1 LSVCT
6 RSFGTRNVF
15 ETPATLTAG
24 GAPEARVIAL
34 NGIGRRVGLARPS
47 SFTQVRAR
55 LPAITPRRYLTIA
68 YVALGALTAIV
79 LTGAA
84 VRLTDSGLGCPD
96 WPRCYG
102 RAVPPLS
109 FHSVVEYGNRVF
121 SASVGIVVL
130 GAFVAAF
137 LRTPRRKDILWTASL
152 LPLGALAQGIL
163 GGFTVKH
170 ELAPGFVMA
179 HFGLSM
185 VILIGAVALV
195 FRARAP
201 DPPARPRPPRSDRA
215 TVWLVRLL
223 ALLGAVV
230 LFVGTAATASGPHA
244 GGTDGELIHRLDFKG
259 PGHTLEWVI
268 HRHATLATLLGVGVI
283 LAWFLSKRRAENQ
296 ALTDSLMVAGL
307 LMAAQGLVGT
317 VQYEL
322 ALPADIV
329 WVHVTMATFTWITLL
344 WCVGVAGRLAPR
356 GAPKP
361 PEPSEPAMA
370 EDRTPA
376 LSR

>member
-1 LSVCT
+1 
-6 RSFGTRNVF
+6 
-15 ETPATLTAG
+15 
-24 GAPEARVIAL
+24 
-34 NGIGRRVGLARPS
+34 
-47 SFTQVRAR
+47 VRAR
-55 LPAITPRRYLTIA
+55 LPIITPRRYLTIA

-102 RAVPPLS
+102 KAVPPLS
-109 FHSVVEYGNRVF
+109 FHSVIEYGNRVF
-121 SASVGIVVL
+121 SAGVGIVVL
-130 GAFVAAF
+130 GAWVAAF
-137 LRTPRRKDILWTASL
+137 LRTPRRKDIVWNATV
-152 LPLGALAQGIL
+152 LPLGVLGQGIL

-185 VILIGAVALV
+185 LILIAAVALV

-201 DPPARPRPPRSDRA
+201 DPPAPPQRRSHDRV
-215 TVWLVRLL
+215 TVWLVRFL
-223 ALLGAVV
+223 ALLGAIV

-244 GGTDGELIHRLDFKG
+244 GGSDGELIHRLDFKG

-268 HRHATLATLLGVGVI
+268 HRHATLAATLGLGVI
-283 LAWFLSKRRAENQ
+283 LAWFLAKRRAEDRDL
-296 ALTDSLMVAGL
+296 ADTLMVAGV

-329 WVHVTMATFTWITLL
+329 WVHVGLATITWIALL
-344 WCVGVAGRLAPR
+344 WCVGVAGRLGPR
-356 GAPKP
+356 GAPP
-361 PEPSEPAMA
+361 PASPGEPAVA
-370 EDRTPA
+370 EHRAPA

>member
-1 LSVCT
+1 M
-6 RSFGTRNVF
+6 RD
-15 ETPATLTAG
+15 
-24 GAPEARVIAL
+24 
-34 NGIGRRVGLARPS
+34 
-47 SFTQVRAR
+47 R
-55 LPAITPRRYLTIA
+55 LQISPRRYAQVTA
-68 YVALGALTAIV
+68 VALAALALIV

-102 RAVPPLS
+102 KAVPPLS
-109 FHSVVEYGNRVF
+109 FHSLIEYGNRVF

-130 GAFVAAF
+130 GAWVAAF
-137 LRTPRRKDILWTASL
+137 LRTPRRRDIVWTATL
-152 LPLGALAQGIL
+152 LPLGVLAQGIL

-185 VILIGAVALV
+185 LILIGAVALV

-201 DPPARPRPPRSDRA
+201 DPPAAAPPRSRDRL
-215 TVWLVRLL
+215 TVWLVRFL
-223 ALLGAVV
+223 AVLGAVV

-244 GGTDGELIHRLDFKG
+244 GGSDGELIHRLDFKG
-259 PGHTLEWVI
+259 PGHTLVWVI
-268 HRHATLATLLGVGVI
+268 HRHATLASLLGLGVI
-283 LAWFLSKRRAENQ
+283 LAWFLAKRRARDEQ
-296 ALTDSLMVAGL
+296 LADALMVAGI

-322 ALPADIV
+322 ALPSDIV
-329 WVHVTMATFTWITLL
+329 WVHVTLATITWIALL

-356 GAPKP
+356 GGPAARP
-361 PEPSEPAMA
+361 PGQQVADD
-370 EDRTPA
+370 DRAPA

>member
-1 LSVCT
+1 M
-6 RSFGTRNVF
+6 
-15 ETPATLTAG
+15 P
-24 GAPEARVIAL
+24 
-34 NGIGRRVGLARPS
+34 
-47 SFTQVRAR
+47 AR

-102 RAVPPLS
+102 KAVPPLS
-109 FHSVVEYGNRVF
+109 FHSVIEYGNRVF

-130 GAFVAAF
+130 GAWVAAF
-137 LRTPRRKDILWTASL
+137 LRTPRRKDIVWTATL
-152 LPLGALAQGIL
+152 LPLGVLAQGVL

-185 VILIGAVALV
+185 LILIAAVALV
-195 FRARAP
+195 FRARYEP
-201 DPPARPRPPRSDRA
+201 GERSPRGDRV
-215 TVWLVRLL
+215 TVWLVRFV

-244 GGTDGELIHRLDFKG
+244 GGSDGELIHRLDFKG
-259 PGHTLEWVI
+259 PGHTLVWVI
-268 HRHATLATLLGVGVI
+268 HRHATLAATLGLLVI
-283 LAWFLSKRRAENQ
+283 LAWFLAKRRAEN
-296 ALTDSLMVAGL
+296 ADLAEALMVVGI

-329 WVHVTMATFTWITLL
+329 WVHVTLATVTWIALL
-344 WCVGVAGRLAPR
+344 WCVGVAGRVAPR
-356 GAPKP
+356 GVEP
-361 PEPSEPAMA
+361 PPSTGEPAVA
-370 EDRTPA
+370 EDRAPA

>member
-1 LSVCT
+1 V
-6 RSFGTRNVF
+6 
-15 ETPATLTAG
+15 
-24 GAPEARVIAL
+24 
-34 NGIGRRVGLARPS
+34 
-47 SFTQVRAR
+47 R

-121 SASVGIVVL
+121 SATVGLVVL

-137 LRTPRRKDILWTASL
+137 LRTPRRRDIIWIAAL

-163 GGFTVKH
+163 GGFTVEN

-185 VILIGAVALV
+185 LILIAAVALV
-195 FRARAP
+195 FRARYEP
-201 DPPARPRPPRSDRA
+201 GERPPRHDRV
-215 TVWLVRLL
+215 TVWLVRFLVV
-223 ALLGAVV
+223 LGAVV

-244 GGTDGELIHRLDFKG
+244 GGSDGELIHRLDFKG

-268 HRHATLATLLGVGVI
+268 HRHATLAVLLGLGVI
-283 LAWFLSKRRAENQ
+283 LAWFLAKRRAENRDL
-296 ALTDSLMVAGL
+296 AEALMVVGI
-307 LMAAQGLVGT
+307 LMAAQGLVGS

-329 WVHVTMATFTWITLL
+329 WVHVTLATVNWIALL
-344 WCVGVAGRLAPR
+344 WSVGVAGRLAPR
-356 GAPKP
+356 GAPALP
-361 PEPSEPAMA
+361 PEDHSAA
-370 EDRTPA
+370 ADDRTPA

>member
-1 LSVCT
+1 M
-6 RSFGTRNVF
+6 
-15 ETPATLTAG
+15 
-24 GAPEARVIAL
+24 
-34 NGIGRRVGLARPS
+34 
-47 SFTQVRAR
+47 R

-79 LTGAA
+79 MTGAA

-121 SASVGIVVL
+121 SASVGLVVL
-130 GAFVAAF
+130 GAFIAAF
-137 LRTPRRKDILWTASL
+137 LRTPRRNDLVAIAAL

-163 GGFTVKH
+163 GAFTVKH

-185 VILIGAVALV
+185 LILIAAVALV
-195 FRARAP
+195 FRARYEP
-201 DPPARPRPPRSDRA
+201 GERPPSRDRV
-215 TVWLVRLL
+215 TVWLVRFL

-230 LFVGTAATASGPHA
+230 VFVGTAATASGPHA
-244 GGTDGELIHRLDFKG
+244 GGSDGELIHRLDFKG

-283 LAWFLSKRRAENQ
+283 LAWFLSKRRDENRS
-296 ALTDSLMVAGL
+296 LTDSLMVAGI

-329 WVHVTMATFTWITLL
+329 WVHVTMATFTWIALL
-344 WCVGVAGRLAPR
+344 WCVGTAGRLAPR
-356 GAPKP
+356 GAPPLP
-361 PEPSEPAMA
+361 PDEEATA
-370 EDRTPA
+370 ADDRAPA

>member
-1 LSVCT
+1 M
-6 RSFGTRNVF
+6 
-15 ETPATLTAG
+15 
-24 GAPEARVIAL
+24 
-34 NGIGRRVGLARPS
+34 
-47 SFTQVRAR
+47 RAR
-55 LPAITPRRYLTIA
+55 LPDVTPRRFLTIA
-68 YVALGALTAIV
+68 YVALAALTVIV

-102 RAVPPLS
+102 KVVPPLS
-109 FHSVVEYGNRVF
+109 FHSVIEFGNRVF
-121 SASVGIVVL
+121 SAGIGFVVI
-130 GAFVAAF
+130 GAWIASF
-137 LRTPRRKDILWTASL
+137 LRTPRRRDLIVLSTL
-152 LPLGALAQGIL
+152 LPLGVVAQAVL

-185 VILIGAVALV
+185 LILVAAVALV
-195 FRARAP
+195 FRAKYEPGERTP
-201 DPPARPRPPRSDRA
+201 SRDWA
-215 TVWLVRLL
+215 TVWLVRFL
-223 ALLGAVV
+223 AVLGAVV
-230 LFVGTAATASGPHA
+230 VFVGTAATASGPHA

-259 PGHTLEWVI
+259 PGHTLVWVI
-268 HRHATLATLLGVGVI
+268 HRHATLAATLGMGVI
-283 LAWFLSKRRAENQ
+283 LAWFLAKRRAESREL
-296 ALTDSLMVAGL
+296 ADALMVAGI

-329 WVHVTMATFTWITLL
+329 WVHVTMATITWIALL

-356 GAPKP
+356 GTAPP
-361 PEPSEPAMA
+361 PPQTVAA
-370 EDRTPA
+370 DDRAPA

>member
-1 LSVCT
+1 
-6 RSFGTRNVF
+6 
-15 ETPATLTAG
+15 
-24 GAPEARVIAL
+24 
-34 NGIGRRVGLARPS
+34 
-47 SFTQVRAR
+47 VRAR

-102 RAVPPLS
+102 KAVPPLS
-109 FHSVVEYGNRVF
+109 FHSIVEYGNRVF
-121 SASVGIVVL
+121 SASVGLVVL
-130 GAFVAAF
+130 GAWIASF
-137 LRTPRRKDILWTASL
+137 LRTPRRRDLTLIATL

-170 ELAPGFVMA
+170 ELAPGFVMG

-185 VILIGAVALV
+185 VILVAAVALV
-195 FRARAP
+195 FRARYEP
-201 DPPARPRPPRSDRA
+201 GERPPSRDRA
-215 TVWLVRLL
+215 TVWLVRFL
-223 ALLGAVV
+223 ALLGAIVV
-230 LFVGTAATASGPHA
+230 FVGTAATASGPHA
-244 GGTDGELIHRLDFKG
+244 GGSDGELVHRLDFKG

-283 LAWFLSKRRAENQ
+283 LAWFLAKRRAESREL
-296 ALTDSLMVAGL
+296 ADTLMVAGI

-329 WVHVTMATFTWITLL
+329 WVHVTMATVTWIALL

-356 GAPKP
+356 DAPP
-361 PEPSEPAMA
+361 PASPEPAA
-370 EDRTPA
+370 TEDRAPA